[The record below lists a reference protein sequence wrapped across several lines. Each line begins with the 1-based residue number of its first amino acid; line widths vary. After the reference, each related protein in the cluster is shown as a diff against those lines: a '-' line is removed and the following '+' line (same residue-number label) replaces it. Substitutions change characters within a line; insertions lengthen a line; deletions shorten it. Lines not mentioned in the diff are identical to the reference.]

1 MGSTKLIRAAK
12 TGYLILAAL
21 FCAMGIAM
29 LTSPDSSARML
40 GWGTGTALAAF
51 GIVRIIGFFSKDIY
65 CLAFQHD
72 PALGA
77 LAIAL
82 GLVLM
87 FRHGLAVNTLC
98 LVLGVEM
105 VTDNLLK
112 IQTAVEARRFGLQTW
127 WLMFA
132 LAVATAAVGALLIAC
147 PFQQTRTMVQVAGVT
162 LLSQGVL
169 SFCVALSAIK
179 ITPRRRLDA
188 VA

>member
-87 FRHGLAVNTLC
+87 FRCGLAVNTLC

-147 PFQQTRTMVQVAGVT
+147 PFQGMRVLVQMMGVS
-162 LLSQGVL
+162 LLSQGAL
-169 SFCVALSAIK
+169 SFCVALCAIK
-179 ITPRRRLDA
+179 TGPRRGADMIA
-188 VA
+188 

>member
-1 MGSTKLIRAAK
+1 MGSIKLIRTAK
-12 TGYLILAAL
+12 AGYLILAAL

-29 LTSPDSSARML
+29 LASPDSSAQML
-40 GWGTGTALAAF
+40 GWGSGVALAAF
-51 GIVRIIGFFSKDIY
+51 GIVRIIGFFSRDSY
-65 CLAFQHD
+65 CLAFQND

-82 GLVLM
+82 GMVLI
-87 FRHGLAVNTLC
+87 FRRGVAANTLC

-112 IQTAVEARRFGLQTW
+112 IQTALEARRFGLNTW
-127 WLMFA
+127 WLMLA
-132 LAVATAAVGALLIAC
+132 LAVSTAAVGALLIAC
-147 PFQQTRTMVQVAGVT
+147 PFQETRAMIQAAGAA